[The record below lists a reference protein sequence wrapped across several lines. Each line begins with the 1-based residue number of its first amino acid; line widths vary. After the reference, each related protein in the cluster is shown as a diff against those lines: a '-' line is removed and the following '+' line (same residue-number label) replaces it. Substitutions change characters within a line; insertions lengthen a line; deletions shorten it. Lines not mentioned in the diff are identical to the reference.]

1 MNLLKSKIMTVR
13 AVKIKFFLIIF
24 IIGLYTTS
32 HAQNKE
38 KPNILMLCIDDMNDW
53 VGFLGGHPQA
63 KTPNMD
69 KLANRGVN
77 FTKAYC
83 TAPGCSPSR
92 NALLFGI
99 EPHNSGLYP
108 FYDINEI
115 ESEVLEPYTA
125 LPLLFRQN
133 GYKTVGL

>member
-1 MNLLKSKIMTVR
+1 MNYLKSNTMTVR
-13 AVKIKFFLIIF
+13 TVKTKLLLIIF

-69 KLANRGVN
+69 K
-77 FTKAYC
+77 FC
-83 TAPGCSPSR
+83 
-92 NALLFGI
+92 LL
-99 EPHNSGLYP
+99 
-108 FYDINEI
+108 
-115 ESEVLEPYTA
+115 YTSDA
-125 LPLLFRQN
+125 ADD
-133 GYKTVGL
+133 